1 MKVIPPDYET
11 YFGTQATQ
19 VTQPQATQEQT
30 QWRSLNIRPSHASY
44 QAASMR
50 PPSPELFYSGS
61 PGEPPTLSLS
71 QSESLSGPEM
81 VAARARN
88 TTHAVARCSDSL
100 CHDIIFYG
108 ADCENSLQRHKRQV
122 HLGRRFSC
130 PRCTKVDPRR
140 YVITKHVEK
149 EHGMDKAV
157 AETLVPKSN
166 HREPNRRRRNRLVS
180 SEVR

>member
-11 YFGTQATQ
+11 YFGTQ

-30 QWRSLNIRPSHASY
+30 QWVSLNIGPSHASY

-50 PPSPELFYSGS
+50 SPSQEPFYTES
-61 PGEPPTLSLS
+61 PSEPPTLSPS
-71 QSESLSGPEM
+71 QSESLSGAEM
-81 VAARARN
+81 VATRARN
-88 TTHAVARCSDSL
+88 TTHAMARCSDPL
-100 CHDIIFYG
+100 CHNLVFYG

-122 HLGRRFSC
+122 HLGLRFSC
-130 PRCTKVDPRR
+130 PGCTKVDPRR
-140 YVITKHVEK
+140 YVITKHMEK

-157 AETLVPKSN
+157 AETLVPKSH

-180 SEVR
+180 SDVR